1 MVKSQSSRVG
11 NSPRGWMSAMVAAH
25 TASTIATSSQ
35 SRWRVTPVAYNRIK
49 LMNIADRQLAIWL
62 SLLTFA
68 TYAYFHAGGGWNQN
82 SQFDLT
88 RAIVERH
95 TFAIDAFTRNT
106 GDVARH
112 GRHVYTNKSP
122 GLSIVG
128 AVPYSILHAFEKDP
142 DDPLTL
148 ALNHYTGTILIVA
161 LLGALV
167 PAILYRLGRD
177 HGLSATWSATVAI
190 SVGLATQ
197 LLPYATF

>member
-95 TFAIDAFTRNT
+95 TFAIDAYASNT
-106 GDVARH
+106 GDLSSYR
-112 GRHVYTNKSP
+112 GHVYTNKAP
-122 GLSIVG
+122 GLSIL
-128 AVPYSILHAFEKDP
+128 AVIPYTFLHAFERDP
-142 DDPLTL
+142 DD
-148 ALNHYTGTILIVA
+148 
-161 LLGALV
+161 
-167 PAILYRLGRD
+167 
-177 HGLSATWSATVAI
+177 
-190 SVGLATQ
+190 
-197 LLPYATF
+197 